1 MSAME
6 IDPVIPLLEFRVF
19 FQIDKRIGDL
29 NQKGFQIRT
38 SMGNASG
45 FYFAVALVIAQ
56 AASSQE
62 TRCFDDGNTDIFGS
76 ISERMVMAVIGFLF
90 NPGRV

>member
-1 MSAME
+1 
-6 IDPVIPLLEFRVF
+6 
-19 FQIDKRIGDL
+19 
-29 NQKGFQIRT
+29 
-38 SMGNASG
+38 MGNASG

-76 ISERMVMAVIGFLF
+76 ISERMVMADIGFLF